1 MHFMKTKRLQ
11 TIALAALYLMKKRE
25 MKIRFLEHKN
35 NHAAGGEGGGGKIF
49 KNLSVVFNDRNNMA
63 S

>member
-1 MHFMKTKRLQ
+1 MKTKRLQ

-35 NHAAGGEGGGGKIF
+35 NHAGGGGKIF